1 MEENFTAS
9 KSMGDIYRLIYQ
21 NKECS
26 RQEIEKQLEISL
38 PTVTQNLNKLR
49 RLGFIYNAGSFE
61 STGGRK
67 PTILRCVPDAR
78 YAMGIDITRNHLSFV
93 LIDLDLNIIENKRI
107 RVMYEETA
115 EYFQTIRMETEG
127 MIGRNIAER
136 GRLLGVGISM
146 PVIIGPSQKSITYAT
161 VIHASPDIYEKLS
174 ACIDA
179 PVLMFNDSNS
189 AGLAE
194 SWRAR
199 YTEPMVYLSLS
210 NSVGGANMYGQEIYT
225 GVNWRGCEFGHMT
238 IVPRGRRCYCGRYG
252 CLDAYCSS
260 NVLSD
265 FTGGDL
271 KRFFAELKQGGNKGL
286 QNVFDQYM
294 EHLAIAVNN
303 LRMCYDCNVV
313 LGGYVGAFMGDYI
326 EEFRKKAVALN
337 PFEQDGSY
345 IRVCHY
351 KAEASAVGAAIYY
364 INQFIQSF

>member
-1 MEENFTAS
+1 MEDNFTHS

-26 RQEIEKQLEISL
+26 RREIEKQLEISL
-38 PTVTQNLNKLR
+38 PTVTQNLNTLR
-49 RLGFIYNAGSFE
+49 SLGFIYHAGSFE

-67 PTILRCVPDAR
+67 PTILRCVPSAR

-107 RVMYEETA
+107 RAAYQETEA
-115 EYFQTIRMETEG
+115 YFQTIKTEAEG
-127 MIGRNIAER
+127 IIQRNIQER
-136 GRLLGVGISM
+136 GRLLGVGVSM
-146 PVIIGPSQKSITYAT
+146 PALIGASQRSITYAT

-174 ACIDA
+174 RCIDA

-194 SWRAR
+194 SWRER

-210 NSVGGANMYGQEIYT
+210 NSVGGANMNGQEIYT
-225 GVNWRGCEFGHMT
+225 GVNRRGCEFGHMT
-238 IVPRGRRCYCGRYG
+238 IIPRGSRCYCGKYG

-260 NVLSD
+260 HILSD

-271 KRFFAELKQGGNKGL
+271 KKFFAQLKLGENKGL
-286 QNVFDQYM
+286 LRVFDQYM
-294 EHLAIAVNN
+294 DDLAIGVNN
-303 LRMCYDCNVV
+303 LRMCYDCNIV
-313 LGGYVGAFMGDYI
+313 LGGYVGAFMGDFI
-326 EEFRKKAVALN
+326 DEFRKKAIELN
-337 PFEQDGSY
+337 PFEHDGSF

>member
-1 MEENFTAS
+1 MEENFTNS
-9 KSMGDIYRLIYQ
+9 KSMGDIYRMIYQ

-67 PTILRCVPDAR
+67 PTILRCVPNAR
-78 YAMGIDITRNHLSFV
+78 CAMGIDITRNHLSFV

-115 EYFQTIRMETEG
+115 EYFQTIKAEADG
-127 MIGRNIAER
+127 IIQRNRIER
-136 GRLLGVGISM
+136 EKLLGVGISM
-146 PVIIGPSQKSITYAT
+146 PVLIGANQKSITYAT

-174 ACIDA
+174 ACIEA

-194 SWRAR
+194 SWRER

-210 NSVGGANMYGQEIYT
+210 NSVGGANMNGQEIYT

-238 IVPRGRRCYCGRYG
+238 IIPRGRRCYCGRYG

-271 KRFFAELKQGGNKGL
+271 KRFFAELKLGSNKGL
-286 QNVFDQYM
+286 WRVFDQYM
-294 EHLAIAVNN
+294 DDLAIAVNN

-313 LGGYVGAFMGDYI
+313 LGGHVGAYMGEFID
-326 EEFRKKAVALN
+326 EFRKKAMALN
-337 PFEQDGSY
+337 PFEQDGSF